1 MCCFSFFTEPGASLR
16 CLCNDTQGV
25 SPLSCIVNGFS
36 CESTAMCFV
45 QRLWSREQG
54 RAFSVW
60 GCLDD
65 LATSFILGKVCL
77 INDTVRGNVYFCCN
91 NTDYCNN
98 VTLRLPHE
106 MSVTITESVMES
118 VSRSASTSPS
128 ASTEGK
134 GGWKD

>member
-65 LATSFILGKVCL
+65 LPTSFLGNVCL